1 MGEWASCREGSLIE
15 CLFFNAVDSMFAIIA
30 AIAVMFGLSLAR
42 VPVVFALIIG
52 AVTGGLFA
60 GLGLEG
66 TLEAFNNGLGGG
78 AKIALAYGVLG
89 AFALALARSGLPDL
103 LAYKL
108 VTMLTG
114 SNNQK
119 SQNRVKYL
127 IFTTI
132 VIAAICS
139 QNVIPV
145 HIAFIPVLIP
155 PLLTVFNHLKL
166 DRRIVVCLLTFGL
179 VGTYMLVPFG
189 FGAIF
194 LNDILGH
201 NINTFGQPYGLHINY
216 TDIPKAMAIPV
227 SGMFIGLLIAIF
239 FSYRKPREY
248 RDIEVEK
255 AQLTISGEL
264 NQDSGAEKPQVATF
278 TLIMAAIAVVMT
290 LWVQVESDSM
300 ILAGLV
306 GVAILSCAGIFKWK
320 EADDVIVSGMRMMA
334 LVGFIMISA
343 QGFAAV
349 IEATNQVPVL
359 VEASVQWIGQSQALA
374 AFLMLLI
381 GLLITLGIGSSFSTV
396 PILAIIYVPLCVQ
409 FGFSPM
415 ATIALI
421 GTAAAL
427 GDAGS
432 PASDST
438 LGPTSGLNMDGQ
450 HDHMKDSV
458 VPTFIHFNIPLMI
471 FGWIAAMVL

>member
-1 MGEWASCREGSLIE
+1 
-15 CLFFNAVDSMFAIIA
+15 MFAILA

-42 VPVVFALIIG
+42 VPVVFALVIG
-52 AVTGGLFA
+52 AVTGGLLA
-60 GLGLEG
+60 GLGLQG

-78 AKIALAYGVLG
+78 AKIALAYGILG

-103 LAYKL
+103 LAYKMIHTL
-108 VTMLTG
+108 KGEADL
-114 SNNQK
+114 K
-119 SQNRVKYL
+119 AQNRVKYF
-127 IFTTI
+127 IFL
-132 VIAAICS
+132 VVAIAAVFS
-139 QNVIPV
+139 QNLIPV

-155 PLLTVFNHLKL
+155 PLLMVFNHLKL
-166 DRRIVVCLLTFGL
+166 DRRLVACLLTFGL
-179 VGTYMLVPFG
+179 VATYMLVPVG

-194 LNDILGH
+194 LNDILGQ
-201 NINTFGQPYGLHINY
+201 NINTFGKPYGFEISY
-216 TDIPKAMAIPV
+216 DQIPAAMALPV
-227 SGMFIGLLIAIF
+227 FGMFVGLLIAVF

-248 RDIEVEK
+248 KDVHIEERQSISAEMGV
-255 AQLTISGEL
+255 AQTSGQPE
-264 NQDSGAEKPQVATF
+264 VATF
-278 TLIMAAIAVVMT
+278 TIWMAVIAILVT
-290 LWVQVESDSM
+290 LGVQLYSDSM

-320 EADDVIVSGMRMMA
+320 EADDVIITGMRMMA
-334 LVGFIMISA
+334 LVGFIMIAA
-343 QGFAAV
+343 QGFASV
-349 IEATNQVPVL
+349 IEATKQVPTL
-359 VEASVQWIGQSQALA
+359 VEASVQWIGDSQGLA
-374 AFLMLLI
+374 AFWMLLI

-396 PILAIIYVPLCVQ
+396 PILAIIYVPLCLQ
-409 FGFSPM
+409 FGFSPA

-450 HDHMKDSV
+450 HDHMRDSV
-458 VPTFIHFNIPLMI
+458 VPTFVHFNIPLMI

>member
-1 MGEWASCREGSLIE
+1 
-15 CLFFNAVDSMFAIIA
+15 MFAILA
-30 AIAVMFGLSLAR
+30 AIGVMFGLSLAR

-52 AVTGGLFA
+52 AVTGGLLA
-60 GLGLEG
+60 GLGLQG

-78 AKIALAYGVLG
+78 AQIALAYGVLG

-108 VTMLTG
+108 IKALKG
-114 SNNQK
+114 DASAKAQQK
-119 SQNRVKYL
+119 VKL
-127 IFTTI
+127 ILFFT
-132 VIAAICS
+132 IALAAVSS
-139 QNVIPV
+139 QNVLPV

-155 PLLTVFNHLKL
+155 PLLSVFNHLKL
-166 DRRIVVCLLTFGL
+166 DRRLIACLLTFGL
-179 VGTYMLVPFG
+179 VATYMLVPLG

-194 LNDILGH
+194 LNDILGN
-201 NINTFGQPYGLHINY
+201 NINTFGKPYGFQISY
-216 TDIPKAMAIPV
+216 DQIPSAMAIPV
-227 SGMFIGLLIAIF
+227 LGMFVGLLIAIF

-248 RDIEVEK
+248 KDVHVE
-255 AQLTISGEL
+255 AAASIADEIDTDQT
-264 NQDSGAEKPQVATF
+264 GAPKIAKF
-278 TLIMAAIAVVMT
+278 TLYMAAFAVIATLVVQ
-290 LWVQVESDSM
+290 LYSDSM

-306 GVAILSCAGIFKWK
+306 GVSILSFAGIFKWK
-320 EADDVIVSGMRMMA
+320 EADDVIISGMRMMA

-343 QGFAAV
+343 QGFASV
-349 IEATNQVPVL
+349 IEATNQVPAL
-359 VEASVQWIGQSQALA
+359 VEASVQWIGNSQALA
-374 AFLMLLI
+374 AFWMLLI

-396 PILAIIYVPLCVQ
+396 PILAIIYVPLCLQ
-409 FGFSPM
+409 FGFSPS
-415 ATIALI
+415 ATIAII

-458 VPTFIHFNIPLMI
+458 IPTFIHYNIPLMV

>member
-1 MGEWASCREGSLIE
+1 
-15 CLFFNAVDSMFAIIA
+15 MFAILA
-30 AIAVMFGLSLAR
+30 AIGVMFGLSLAR

-52 AVTGGLFA
+52 AVTGGLLA
-60 GLGLEG
+60 GLGIHG
-66 TLEAFNNGLGGG
+66 TIEAFNSGLGNG
-78 AKIALAYGVLG
+78 AQIALAYGVLG

-108 VTMLTG
+108 ITKLTG
-114 SNNQK
+114 TSNIK
-119 SQNRVKYL
+119 AQNRIKYL
-127 IFTTI
+127 IFGT
-132 VIAAICS
+132 VALAAVCS

-155 PLLTVFNHLKL
+155 PLLSVFNHLKL
-166 DRRIVVCLLTFGL
+166 DRRLIACVLTFGL

-194 LNDILGH
+194 LNDILGQ
-201 NINTFGQPYGLHINY
+201 NINTFGQPYGFHIENSQ
-216 TDIPKAMAIPV
+216 IPAAMALPV
-227 SGMFIGLLIAIF
+227 FGMFVGLLIAIF
-239 FSYRKPREY
+239 ISYRKPREY
-248 RDIEVEK
+248 TDVSV
-255 AQLTISGEL
+255 ATTAHTISNNVKSDENG
-264 NQDSGAEKPQVATF
+264 KPQVATF
-278 TLIMAAIAVVMT
+278 TLIMAGLAVVLT
-290 LWVQVESDSM
+290 LWVQIISDSM

-306 GVAILSCAGIFKWK
+306 GVGILSFAGIFKWK
-320 EADDVIVSGMRMMA
+320 EADDVIISGMRMMA

-343 QGFAAV
+343 QGFASV
-349 IEATNQVPVL
+349 IEATHQVPAL
-359 VEASVQWIGQSQALA
+359 VEASVQWIGNSQAMA
-374 AFLMLLI
+374 AFWMLLI

-396 PILAIIYVPLCVQ
+396 PILAIIYVPLCLQ
-409 FGFSPM
+409 FGFSPA

-450 HDHMKDSV
+450 HDHMKDGV
-458 VPTFIHFNIPLMI
+458 IPTFVHYNIPLMV

>member
-1 MGEWASCREGSLIE
+1 MI
-15 CLFFNAVDSMFAIIA
+15 AIIA
-30 AIAVMFGLSLAR
+30 AIVVMFGLSLAR

-52 AVTGGLFA
+52 AMTGGLLA
-60 GLGLEG
+60 GLGLQG

-89 AFALALARSGLPDL
+89 AFAVALAKSGLPDL

-108 VTMLTG
+108 IKMLKADANVST
-114 SNNQK
+114 QK
-119 SQNRVKYL
+119 TVKLVIFCTIVLAAISSQNL
-127 IFTTI
+127 
-132 VIAAICS
+132 
-139 QNVIPV
+139 IPV

-155 PLLTVFNHLKL
+155 PLLSVFNHLNL
-166 DRRIVVCLLTFGL
+166 DRRAVVCLLTFGL
-179 VGTYMLVPFG
+179 CATYMLVPVG

-201 NINTFGQPYGLHINY
+201 NLNTFGKPYGFSISY
-216 TDIPKAMAIPV
+216 EQIPKAMAIPV
-227 SGMFIGLLIAIF
+227 FGMFVGLLFALF
-239 FSYRKPREY
+239 VSYRKPRHY
-248 RDIEVEK
+248 QDIQVENK
-255 AQLTISGEL
+255 SRTISDAVQAG
-264 NQDSGAEKPQVATF
+264 QDGKPQIATF
-278 TLIMAAIAVVMT
+278 TLMMALFAIVAT
-290 LWVQVESDSM
+290 LSVQLYSESM

-306 GVAILSCAGIFKWK
+306 GVAILSCAGIFKWN

-343 QGFAAV
+343 QGFASV
-349 IEATNQVPVL
+349 IEATNQVPAL
-359 VEASVQWIGQSQALA
+359 VQASVEWIGNSKALA

-396 PILAIIYVPLCVQ
+396 PILAIIYVPLCIQ

-415 ATIALI
+415 ATIAII

-458 VPTFIHFNIPLMI
+458 IPTFLHFNIPLMI

>member
-1 MGEWASCREGSLIE
+1 
-15 CLFFNAVDSMFAIIA
+15 MFAILA

-42 VPVVFALIIG
+42 VPVVFALVIG
-52 AVTGGLFA
+52 AVTGGLLA
-60 GLGLEG
+60 GLGLQG
-66 TLEAFNNGLGGG
+66 TLDAFNNGLGGG
-78 AKIALAYGVLG
+78 AKIALAYGILG

-103 LAYKL
+103 LAYKMIHTL
-108 VTMLTG
+108 KGEADL
-114 SNNQK
+114 K
-119 SQNRVKYL
+119 AQNRVKYF
-127 IFTTI
+127 IFL
-132 VIAAICS
+132 VVAIAAVFS

-155 PLLTVFNHLKL
+155 PLLMVFNHLKL
-166 DRRIVVCLLTFGL
+166 DRRLVACLLTFGL
-179 VGTYMLVPFG
+179 VGTYMLVPVG

-201 NINTFGQPYGLHINY
+201 NINTFGKPYGFEISY
-216 TDIPKAMAIPV
+216 DQIPTAMAIPV
-227 SGMFIGLLIAIF
+227 FGMFVGLLIAVF

-248 RDIEVEK
+248 KDVHIEEQQSISAEMGV
-255 AQLTISGEL
+255 AQKSGQPE
-264 NQDSGAEKPQVATF
+264 VATF
-278 TLIMAAIAVVMT
+278 TIWMAVIAILVT
-290 LWVQVESDSM
+290 LGVQLYSDSM

-320 EADDVIVSGMRMMA
+320 EADDVIITGMRMMA
-334 LVGFIMISA
+334 LVGFIMIAA

-349 IEATNQVPVL
+349 IEATGQVSAL
-359 VEASVQWIGQSQALA
+359 VEASVDWIGNSQALA

-381 GLLITLGIGSSFSTV
+381 GLLITLGIGSSFSTI
-396 PILAIIYVPLCVQ
+396 PILAIIYVPLCIQ
-409 FGFSPM
+409 FGFSPA
-415 ATIALI
+415 ATIAII

>member
-1 MGEWASCREGSLIE
+1 
-15 CLFFNAVDSMFAIIA
+15 MFAILA
-30 AIAVMFGLSLAR
+30 AIGVMFGLSLAR

-52 AVTGGLFA
+52 AVTGGLLA
-60 GLGLEG
+60 GLGLQV

-78 AKIALAYGVLG
+78 AQIALAYGVLG

-108 VTMLTG
+108 ITALKGDATA
-114 SNNQK
+114 K
-119 SQNRVKYL
+119 ARNRVKL
-127 IFTTI
+127 ILFFT
-132 VIAAICS
+132 VAMAAVSS
-139 QNVIPV
+139 QNVLPV

-155 PLLTVFNHLKL
+155 PLLSVFNHLKL
-166 DRRIVVCLLTFGL
+166 DRRLITCLLTFGL
-179 VGTYMLVPFG
+179 VGTYMLVPVG

-194 LNDILGH
+194 LNDILGS
-201 NINTFGQPYGLHINY
+201 NINNFGKDYGFQISY
-216 TDIPKAMAIPV
+216 DQIPAAMAIPV
-227 SGMFIGLLIAIF
+227 LGMFVGLLTAIF
-239 FSYRKPREY
+239 ISYRKPREY
-248 RDIEVEK
+248 KNVHIEASASIADEIDTD
-255 AQLTISGEL
+255 Q
-264 NQDSGAEKPQVATF
+264 SGAPKIAKFTLYMAAFAVVAT
-278 TLIMAAIAVVMT
+278 LAVQ
-290 LWVQVESDSM
+290 LYSESM

-306 GVAILSCAGIFKWK
+306 GVSILSFAGIFKWK
-320 EADDVIVSGMRMMA
+320 EADDVIISGMRMMA

-343 QGFAAV
+343 QGFASV
-349 IEATNQVPVL
+349 IEATNQVPAL
-359 VEASVQWIGQSQALA
+359 VEASVQWIGNSQALA
-374 AFLMLLI
+374 AFWMLLI

-396 PILAIIYVPLCVQ
+396 PILAIIYVPLCIQ
-409 FGFSPM
+409 FGFSPA
-415 ATIALI
+415 ATIAII

-458 VPTFIHFNIPLMI
+458 IPTFIHFNIPLMI

>member
-1 MGEWASCREGSLIE
+1 
-15 CLFFNAVDSMFAIIA
+15 MFAILA
-30 AIAVMFGLSLAR
+30 AIAIMFGLSLAR
-42 VPVVFALIIG
+42 VPVVFALVIG
-52 AVTGGLFA
+52 AVSGGLLA
-60 GLGLEG
+60 GLGLQG
-66 TLEAFNNGLGGG
+66 TLDAFNNGLGGG
-78 AKIALAYGVLG
+78 AKIALAYGILG

-108 VTMLTG
+108 IRTLTG
-114 SNNQK
+114 SSNTK
-119 SQNRVKYL
+119 VQNRVKYL
-127 IFTTI
+127 IYFT
-132 VIAAICS
+132 VALAAVFS
-139 QNVIPV
+139 QNLIPV

-155 PLLTVFNHLKL
+155 PLLSVFNHLNL
-166 DRRIVVCLLTFGL
+166 DRRAVACLLTFGL
-179 VGTYMLVPFG
+179 VASYMFVPFG

-194 LNDILGH
+194 LNDILAH
-201 NINTFGQPYGLHINY
+201 NINTFGAPYGFAIQNE
-216 TDIPKAMAIPV
+216 DIPSAMFIPV
-227 SGMFIGLLIAIF
+227 FGMFIGLLIALF
-239 FSYRKPREY
+239 VSYRKPRHY
-248 RDIEVEK
+248 QDVQIERT
-255 AQLTISGEL
+255 QSISSEL
-264 NQDSGAEKPQVATF
+264 NANTAAPTLQAPQIAKF
-278 TLIMAAIAVVMT
+278 TLWMAVFAIIATLAVQ
-290 LWVQVESDSM
+290 LYSDSM

-320 EADDVIVSGMRMMA
+320 EADDVIITGMRMMA
-334 LVGFIMISA
+334 LIGFIMIAA
-343 QGFAAV
+343 QGFASV
-349 IEATNQVPVL
+349 IEATNQVPAL
-359 VEASVQWIGQSQALA
+359 VEASVEWIGNSKALA

-396 PILAIIYVPLCVQ
+396 PILAIIYVPLCLQ
-409 FGFSPM
+409 FGFSPA
-415 ATIALI
+415 ATIAII

>member
-1 MGEWASCREGSLIE
+1 
-15 CLFFNAVDSMFAIIA
+15 MFAILA

-42 VPVVFALIIG
+42 VPVVFALVIG
-52 AVTGGLFA
+52 AVTGGLLA
-60 GLGLEG
+60 GLGLQG

-78 AKIALAYGVLG
+78 AKIALAYGILG

-103 LAYKL
+103 LAYKMIHTL
-108 VTMLTG
+108 KGEADL
-114 SNNQK
+114 K
-119 SQNRVKYL
+119 AQNRVKYF
-127 IFTTI
+127 IFL
-132 VIAAICS
+132 VVAIAAVFS

-155 PLLTVFNHLKL
+155 PLLMVFNHLKL
-166 DRRIVVCLLTFGL
+166 DRRLVACLLTFGL
-179 VGTYMLVPFG
+179 VATYMLVPVG

-201 NINTFGQPYGLHINY
+201 NINTFGKPYGFEISY
-216 TDIPKAMAIPV
+216 DQIPTAMAIPV
-227 SGMFIGLLIAIF
+227 FGMFVGLLIAVF

-248 RDIEVEK
+248 KDVHIEEQQSISAEMGV
-255 AQLTISGEL
+255 AQKSGQPEVATLTIWMAVIAIL
-264 NQDSGAEKPQVATF
+264 V
-278 TLIMAAIAVVMT
+278 TLG
-290 LWVQVESDSM
+290 VQLYSDSM

-320 EADDVIVSGMRMMA
+320 EADDVIITGMRMMA
-334 LVGFIMISA
+334 LVGFIMIAA

-349 IEATNQVPVL
+349 IEATGQVSAL
-359 VEASVQWIGQSQALA
+359 VEASVDWIGNSQALA

-381 GLLITLGIGSSFSTV
+381 GLLITLGIGSSFSTI
-396 PILAIIYVPLCVQ
+396 PILAIIYVPLCIQ
-409 FGFSPM
+409 FGFSPA
-415 ATIALI
+415 ATIAII

>member
-1 MGEWASCREGSLIE
+1 
-15 CLFFNAVDSMFAIIA
+15 MFAILA
-30 AIAVMFGLSLAR
+30 AIGVMFGLSLAR

-52 AVTGGLFA
+52 AVTGGLLA
-60 GLGLEG
+60 GLGLQG
-66 TLEAFNNGLGGG
+66 TLEAFNYGLGGG
-78 AKIALAYGVLG
+78 AQIALAYGVLG

-108 VTMLTG
+108 IKALKGDATASAQKKVKMLLFVTVAL
-114 SNNQK
+114 
-119 SQNRVKYL
+119 
-127 IFTTI
+127 
-132 VIAAICS
+132 AAVCS
-139 QNVIPV
+139 QNVLPV

-155 PLLTVFNHLKL
+155 PLLSVFNHLKL
-166 DRRIVVCLLTFGL
+166 DRRLIACLLTFGL
-179 VGTYMLVPFG
+179 VATYMLIPVG

-194 LNDILGH
+194 LNDILGS
-201 NINTFGQPYGLHINY
+201 NINNFGQAYNFKISY
-216 TDIPKAMAIPV
+216 DQIPAAMAIPV
-227 SGMFIGLLIAIF
+227 FGMFVGLLIAIF
-239 FSYRKPREY
+239 FSYRKPRQYQDVDVSSSASIAEK
-248 RDIEVEK
+248 IETD
-255 AQLTISGEL
+255 A
-264 NQDSGAEKPQVATF
+264 SGAPQISAF
-278 TLIMAAIAVVMT
+278 TLYMAGFAVIAT
-290 LWVQVESDSM
+290 LAVQLYSESM

-320 EADDVIVSGMRMMA
+320 EADDVIISGMRMMA

-343 QGFAAV
+343 QGFASV
-349 IEATNQVPVL
+349 IEATNQVPAL
-359 VEASVQWIGQSQALA
+359 VEASVQWIGNSQALA
-374 AFLMLLI
+374 AFWMLLI

-396 PILAIIYVPLCVQ
+396 PILAIIYVPLCLQ
-409 FGFSPM
+409 FGFSPA
-415 ATIALI
+415 ATIAII

-458 VPTFIHFNIPLMI
+458 IPTFIHFNIPLMV

>member
-1 MGEWASCREGSLIE
+1 
-15 CLFFNAVDSMFAIIA
+15 MFAILA
-30 AIAVMFGLSLAR
+30 AIGVMFGLSLAR

-52 AVTGGLFA
+52 AVTGGLLA
-60 GLGLEG
+60 GLGLQG
-66 TLEAFNNGLGGG
+66 TLDAFNDGLGGG
-78 AKIALAYGVLG
+78 AQIALAYGVLG

-108 VTMLTG
+108 IKALKG
-114 SNNQK
+114 DANAKAQQK
-119 SQNRVKYL
+119 VKMIL
-127 IFTTI
+127 FFT
-132 VIAAICS
+132 IALAAVCS
-139 QNVIPV
+139 QNVLPV

-155 PLLTVFNHLKL
+155 PLLSVFNHLQL
-166 DRRIVVCLLTFGL
+166 DRRLIACLLTFGL
-179 VGTYMLVPFG
+179 VATYMLVPVG

-194 LNDILGH
+194 LNDILGS
-201 NINTFGQPYGLHINY
+201 NINNFGEPYGFKISY
-216 TDIPKAMAIPV
+216 DQIPSAMAIPV
-227 SGMFIGLLIAIF
+227 LGMLVGLLIAIF
-239 FSYRKPREY
+239 FSYRKKRQY
-248 RDIEVEK
+248 KDVHVEASASI
-255 AQLTISGEL
+255 AQQIDTDA
-264 NQDSGAEKPQVATF
+264 NGAPKIAAFTMYMAGFAVIAT
-278 TLIMAAIAVVMT
+278 LAVQ
-290 LWVQVESDSM
+290 LYSDSM

-320 EADDVIVSGMRMMA
+320 EADDVIISGMRMMA

-343 QGFAAV
+343 QGFASV
-349 IEATNQVPVL
+349 IEATNQVPAL
-359 VEASVQWIGQSQALA
+359 VEASVQWIGNSQGLA
-374 AFLMLLI
+374 AFWMLLI

-396 PILAIIYVPLCVQ
+396 PILAIIYVPLCLQ
-409 FGFSPM
+409 FGFSPA
-415 ATIALI
+415 ATIAII

-458 VPTFIHFNIPLMI
+458 IPTFIHFNIPLMV

>member
-1 MGEWASCREGSLIE
+1 
-15 CLFFNAVDSMFAIIA
+15 MFAILA

-42 VPVVFALIIG
+42 VPVVFALVIG
-52 AVTGGLFA
+52 AVTGGLLA
-60 GLGLEG
+60 GLGLQG

-78 AKIALAYGVLG
+78 AKIALAYGILG

-103 LAYKL
+103 LAYKMIHTL
-108 VTMLTG
+108 KGEADL
-114 SNNQK
+114 K
-119 SQNRVKYL
+119 AQNRVKYF
-127 IFTTI
+127 IFL
-132 VIAAICS
+132 VVAIAAVFS

-155 PLLTVFNHLKL
+155 PLLMVFNNLKL
-166 DRRIVVCLLTFGL
+166 DRRLVACLLTFGL
-179 VGTYMLVPFG
+179 VATYMLVPVG

-201 NINTFGQPYGLHINY
+201 NINTFGKPYGFEISY
-216 TDIPKAMAIPV
+216 DQIPTAMAIPV
-227 SGMFIGLLIAIF
+227 FGMFVGLLIAMF

-248 RDIEVEK
+248 KDVYIEEQQSISAEMGV
-255 AQLTISGEL
+255 AQKSGQPE
-264 NQDSGAEKPQVATF
+264 VATF
-278 TLIMAAIAVVMT
+278 TIWMAIIAILVT
-290 LWVQVESDSM
+290 LGVQLYSDSM

-320 EADDVIVSGMRMMA
+320 EADDVIITGMRMMA
-334 LVGFIMISA
+334 LVGFIMIAA

-349 IEATNQVPVL
+349 IEATGQVPAL
-359 VEASVQWIGQSQALA
+359 VEASVDWIGNSQALA

-381 GLLITLGIGSSFSTV
+381 GLLITLGIGSSFSTI
-396 PILAIIYVPLCVQ
+396 PILAIIYVPLCIQ
-409 FGFSPM
+409 FGFSPA
-415 ATIALI
+415 ATIAII

>member
-1 MGEWASCREGSLIE
+1 
-15 CLFFNAVDSMFAIIA
+15 MFAILA
-30 AIAVMFGLSLAR
+30 AIAIMFGLSLAR
-42 VPVVFALIIG
+42 VPVVFALVIG
-52 AVTGGLFA
+52 AVSGGLLA
-60 GLGLEG
+60 GLGLQG
-66 TLEAFNNGLGGG
+66 TLDAFNNGLGGG
-78 AKIALAYGVLG
+78 AKIALAYGILG

-108 VTMLTG
+108 IRTLTG
-114 SNNQK
+114 SSNTK
-119 SQNRVKYL
+119 VQNRVKYL
-127 IFTTI
+127 IYFT
-132 VIAAICS
+132 VVLAAVFS
-139 QNVIPV
+139 QNLIPV

-155 PLLTVFNHLKL
+155 PLLNVFNYLNL
-166 DRRIVVCLLTFGL
+166 DRRAVACLLTFGL
-179 VGTYMLVPFG
+179 VATYMFVPVG

-194 LNDILGH
+194 LNDILAH
-201 NINTFGQPYGLHINY
+201 NLNTFGAPYGFAIQNE
-216 TDIPKAMAIPV
+216 DIPAAMFIPV
-227 SGMFIGLLIAIF
+227 LGMFIGLLIALF
-239 FSYRKPREY
+239 VSYRKPRHY
-248 RDIEVEK
+248 KDV
-255 AQLTISGEL
+255 QLERTQSISSKL
-264 NQDSGAEKPQVATF
+264 NANTAEPTLQAPQIAKF
-278 TLIMAAIAVVMT
+278 TLWMAVFAIIATLAVQ
-290 LWVQVESDSM
+290 LYSDSM

-320 EADDVIVSGMRMMA
+320 EADDVIITGMRMMA
-334 LVGFIMISA
+334 LIGFIMIAA

-349 IEATNQVPVL
+349 IEATNQVPAL
-359 VEASVQWIGQSQALA
+359 VEASVQWIGDSKGLA

-396 PILAIIYVPLCVQ
+396 PILAIIYVPLCLQ
-409 FGFSPM
+409 FGFSPA
-415 ATIALI
+415 ATIAI
-421 GTAAAL
+421 ISTAAAL

>member
-1 MGEWASCREGSLIE
+1 
-15 CLFFNAVDSMFAIIA
+15 MFAILA
-30 AIAVMFGLSLAR
+30 AVAVMFGLSLGR
-42 VPVVFALIIG
+42 VPVVFALVIG
-52 AVTGGLFA
+52 ALTGGLLA
-60 GLGLEG
+60 GLGLQG
-66 TLEAFNNGLGGG
+66 TLDAFNNGLGGG

-108 VTMLTG
+108 VKILKNDTDIRA
-114 SNNQK
+114 QK
-119 SQNRVKYL
+119 QVKFL
-127 IFTTI
+127 IFFT
-132 VIAAICS
+132 VGLAAIAS

-155 PLLTVFNHLKL
+155 PLLSVFNHLHL
-166 DRRIVVCLLTFGL
+166 DRRAIASVLTFGL
-179 VGTYMLVPFG
+179 VATYMFLPMG

-194 LNDILGH
+194 LNDILAH
-201 NINTFGQPYGLHINY
+201 NINHFGQGYGLQISNEQ
-216 TDIPKAMAIPV
+216 IPRAMMIPV
-227 SGMFIGLLIAIF
+227 GGMFLGLLVAVFI
-239 FSYRKPREY
+239 SYRKPRVYEDKPLHNVT
-248 RDIEVEK
+248 RSIVGEM
-255 AQLTISGEL
+255 AQ
-264 NQDSGAEKPQVATF
+264 QQQAPQIATF
-278 TLIMAAIAVVMT
+278 TLWMAAFAIIATIAVQ
-290 LWVQVESDSM
+290 LYSDSM
-300 ILAGLV
+300 IVAGLV

-334 LVGFIMISA
+334 LVGFTMIAA

-349 IEATNQVPVL
+349 IEATNQVPDL
-359 VEASVQWIGQSQALA
+359 VKATAGWIGDSKALA
-374 AFLMLLI
+374 ALVMLLV

-396 PILAIIYVPLCVQ
+396 PILAIIYVPLCLQ

-438 LGPTSGLNMDGQ
+438 LGPTSGLNLDGQ
-450 HDHMKDSV
+450 HDHMRDTV
-458 VPTFIHFNIPLMI
+458 VPTFIHFNIPLI
-471 FGWIAAMVL
+471 VFGWIAAMVL

>member
-1 MGEWASCREGSLIE
+1 
-15 CLFFNAVDSMFAIIA
+15 MFAILA
-30 AIAVMFGLSLAR
+30 AITIMFGLSLAR
-42 VPVVFALIIG
+42 VPVVFALVIG
-52 AVTGGLFA
+52 AVSGGLLA
-60 GLGLEG
+60 GLGLQG
-66 TLEAFNNGLGGG
+66 TLDAFNNGLGGG
-78 AKIALAYGVLG
+78 AKIALAYGILG

-108 VTMLTG
+108 IRTLTG
-114 SNNQK
+114 SQNSK
-119 SQNRVKYL
+119 VQNRVKYL
-127 IFTTI
+127 IYFT
-132 VIAAICS
+132 VALAAVFS
-139 QNVIPV
+139 QNLIPV

-155 PLLTVFNHLKL
+155 PLLSVFNHLNL
-166 DRRIVVCLLTFGL
+166 DRRAVACLLTFGL
-179 VGTYMLVPFG
+179 VATYMFVPVG

-194 LNDILGH
+194 LNDILAH
-201 NINTFGQPYGLHINY
+201 NINTFGAPYGFAIQNQ
-216 TDIPKAMAIPV
+216 DIPAAMFIPV
-227 SGMFIGLLIAIF
+227 LGMFFGLLIALF
-239 FSYRKPREY
+239 VSYRKPRHYQNVDLEST
-248 RDIEVEK
+248 
-255 AQLTISGEL
+255 QSISSEL
-264 NQDSGAEKPQVATF
+264 NSNTNEQGTEKPQIAKF
-278 TLIMAAIAVVMT
+278 TLWMAVFAIIATLVVQ
-290 LWVQVESDSM
+290 LYSDSM

-320 EADDVIVSGMRMMA
+320 EADDVIITGMRMMA
-334 LVGFIMISA
+334 LIGFIMIAA

-349 IEATNQVPVL
+349 IEATNQVPAL
-359 VEASVQWIGQSQALA
+359 VEASVEWIGNSKALA

-396 PILAIIYVPLCVQ
+396 PILAIIYVPLCLQ
-409 FGFSPM
+409 FGFSPA
-415 ATIALI
+415 ATIAII

>member
-1 MGEWASCREGSLIE
+1 
-15 CLFFNAVDSMFAIIA
+15 MFAILA

-42 VPVVFALIIG
+42 VPVVFALVIG
-52 AVTGGLFA
+52 AVTGGLLA
-60 GLGLEG
+60 GLGLQG

-78 AKIALAYGVLG
+78 AKIALAYGILG

-103 LAYKL
+103 LAYKMIHTL
-108 VTMLTG
+108 KGEADL
-114 SNNQK
+114 K
-119 SQNRVKYL
+119 AQNRVKYF
-127 IFTTI
+127 IFL
-132 VIAAICS
+132 VVAIAAVFS

-155 PLLTVFNHLKL
+155 PLLMVFNHLKL
-166 DRRIVVCLLTFGL
+166 DRRLVACLLTFGL
-179 VGTYMLVPFG
+179 VATYMLVPVG

-201 NINTFGQPYGLHINY
+201 NINTFGKPYGFEIRY
-216 TDIPKAMAIPV
+216 DQIPTAMAIPV
-227 SGMFIGLLIAIF
+227 FGMFVGLLIAVF

-248 RDIEVEK
+248 KDVHIEEQQSISAEMGV
-255 AQLTISGEL
+255 AQKSGQPE
-264 NQDSGAEKPQVATF
+264 VATF
-278 TLIMAAIAVVMT
+278 TIWMAVIAILVT
-290 LWVQVESDSM
+290 LGVQLYSDSM

-320 EADDVIVSGMRMMA
+320 EADDVIITGMRMMA
-334 LVGFIMISA
+334 LVGFIMIAA

-349 IEATNQVPVL
+349 IEATGQVSAL
-359 VEASVQWIGQSQALA
+359 VEASVDWIGNSQALA

-381 GLLITLGIGSSFSTV
+381 GLLITLGIGSSFSTI
-396 PILAIIYVPLCVQ
+396 PILAIIYVPLCIQ
-409 FGFSPM
+409 FGFSPA
-415 ATIALI
+415 ATIAII

>member
-1 MGEWASCREGSLIE
+1 
-15 CLFFNAVDSMFAIIA
+15 MFAILA

-52 AVTGGLFA
+52 AVTGGLLA
-60 GLGLEG
+60 GLGLQG

-78 AKIALAYGVLG
+78 AKIALAYGILG

-103 LAYKL
+103 LAYKMIHTL
-108 VTMLTG
+108 KGEADL
-114 SNNQK
+114 K
-119 SQNRVKYL
+119 AQNRVKYF
-127 IFTTI
+127 IFL
-132 VIAAICS
+132 VVAIAAVFS
-139 QNVIPV
+139 QNLIPV

-155 PLLTVFNHLKL
+155 PLLMVFNHLKL
-166 DRRIVVCLLTFGL
+166 DRRLVACLLTFGL
-179 VGTYMLVPFG
+179 VATYMLVPVG

-194 LNDILGH
+194 LNDILGQ
-201 NINTFGQPYGLHINY
+201 NINTFGKPYGFEISY
-216 TDIPKAMAIPV
+216 DQIPAAMALPV
-227 SGMFIGLLIAIF
+227 FGMFVGLLIAVF

-248 RDIEVEK
+248 KDVHIEEQQSISAEMGV
-255 AQLTISGEL
+255 AQKSGQPE
-264 NQDSGAEKPQVATF
+264 VATF
-278 TLIMAAIAVVMT
+278 TIWMAVIAILVT
-290 LWVQVESDSM
+290 LGVQLYSDSM

-320 EADDVIVSGMRMMA
+320 EADDVIITGMRMMA
-334 LVGFIMISA
+334 LVGFIMIAA

-349 IEATNQVPVL
+349 IEATGQVSAL
-359 VEASVQWIGQSQALA
+359 VEASVDWIGNSQALA

-381 GLLITLGIGSSFSTV
+381 GLLITLGIGSSFSTI
-396 PILAIIYVPLCVQ
+396 PILAIIYVPLCIQ
-409 FGFSPM
+409 FGFSPA
-415 ATIALI
+415 ATIAII

>member
-1 MGEWASCREGSLIE
+1 MI
-15 CLFFNAVDSMFAIIA
+15 AIIA
-30 AIAVMFGLSLAR
+30 AIVVMFGLALAR

-52 AVTGGLFA
+52 AMTGGLLA
-60 GLGLEG
+60 GLGLQG

-89 AFALALARSGLPDL
+89 AFAVALAKSGLPDL

-108 VTMLTG
+108 IKALKADANA
-114 SNNQK
+114 SAQK
-119 SQNRVKYL
+119 TVKFVIFFTIALAAISSQNL
-127 IFTTI
+127 
-132 VIAAICS
+132 
-139 QNVIPV
+139 IPV

-155 PLLTVFNHLKL
+155 PLLSVFNHLNL
-166 DRRIVVCLLTFGL
+166 DRRAVACLLTFGL
-179 VGTYMLVPFG
+179 CATYMLVPVG

-194 LNDILGH
+194 LNDILGQ
-201 NINTFGQPYGLHINY
+201 NINTFGKPYGFAITY
-216 TDIPKAMAIPV
+216 DQIPKAMAIPV
-227 SGMFIGLLIAIF
+227 LGMFVGLLFALF
-239 FSYRKPREY
+239 VSYRKPRHY
-248 RDIEVEK
+248 QDIQVENKTQKIADEVK
-255 AQLTISGEL
+255 AG
-264 NQDSGAEKPQVATF
+264 QDGKPQIATF
-278 TLIMAAIAVVMT
+278 TLIMALFAIVAT
-290 LWVQVESDSM
+290 LSVQLYSESM

-306 GVAILSCAGIFKWK
+306 GVAILSCAGIFKWN

-343 QGFAAV
+343 QGFASV
-349 IEATNQVPVL
+349 IEATNQVPTL
-359 VEASVQWIGQSQALA
+359 VAASVEWIGNSKGLA
-374 AFLMLLI
+374 AILMLLI

-396 PILAIIYVPLCVQ
+396 PILAIIYVPLCIQ

-438 LGPTSGLNMDGQ
+438 LGPTAGLGVDGQ

-458 VPTFIHFNIPLMI
+458 VPTFLHFNIPLLI
-471 FGWIAAMVL
+471 FGWVAAMVL

>member
-1 MGEWASCREGSLIE
+1 MI
-15 CLFFNAVDSMFAIIA
+15 AIIA
-30 AIAVMFGLSLAR
+30 AIVVMFGLSLAR

-52 AVTGGLFA
+52 AVTGGLLA
-60 GLGLEG
+60 GLGLQG

-108 VTMLTG
+108 IKALKG
-114 SNNQK
+114 DADQK
-119 SQNRVKYL
+119 SQNKVKYI
-127 IFTTI
+127 IFATI
-132 VIAAICS
+132 ALAAVAS

-166 DRRIVVCLLTFGL
+166 DRRLVACLLTFGL
-179 VGTYMLVPFG
+179 CATYMLIPVG

-194 LNDILGH
+194 LNDILGQ
-201 NINTFGQPYGLHINY
+201 NINTFGKPYGLQINY
-216 TDIPKAMAIPV
+216 ADIPHAMAIPV
-227 SGMFIGLLIAIF
+227 FGMFVGLLIAVFI
-239 FSYRKPREY
+239 SYRKPREY
-248 RDIEVEK
+248 QDIQIEK
-255 AQLTISGEL
+255 PVQSISGEMV
-264 NQDSGAEKPQVATF
+264 NPDQDAAPQIAKF
-278 TLIMAAIAVVMT
+278 TLYMAAFAVLAT
-290 LWVQVESDSM
+290 LSVQLYSDSM

-320 EADDVIVSGMRMMA
+320 EADDVIISGMRMMA

-349 IEATNQVPVL
+349 IEATNQVPAL
-359 VEASVQWIGQSQALA
+359 VQASVEWIGNSKALA
-374 AFLMLLI
+374 AFLMLII

-396 PILAIIYVPLCVQ
+396 PILAIIYVPLCIQ
-409 FGFSPM
+409 FGFSPT
-415 ATIALI
+415 ATIAII

-458 VPTFIHFNIPLMI
+458 IPTFVHYNIPLI
-471 FGWIAAMVL
+471 VFGWIAAMVL

>member
-1 MGEWASCREGSLIE
+1 
-15 CLFFNAVDSMFAIIA
+15 MFAILA
-30 AIAVMFGLSLAR
+30 AIAIMFGLSLAR
-42 VPVVFALIIG
+42 VPVVFALVIG
-52 AVTGGLFA
+52 AVSGGLLA
-60 GLGLEG
+60 GLGLQG
-66 TLEAFNNGLGGG
+66 TLDAFNNGLGGG
-78 AKIALAYGVLG
+78 AKIALAYGILG

-108 VTMLTG
+108 IRTLTDS
-114 SNNQK
+114 SNTK
-119 SQNRVKYL
+119 VQNRVKYL
-127 IFTTI
+127 IYFT
-132 VIAAICS
+132 VVLAAVFS
-139 QNVIPV
+139 QNLIPV

-155 PLLTVFNHLKL
+155 PLLNVFNYLNL
-166 DRRIVVCLLTFGL
+166 DRRAVACLLTFGL
-179 VGTYMLVPFG
+179 VATYMFVPVG

-194 LNDILGH
+194 LNDILAH
-201 NINTFGQPYGLHINY
+201 NLNTFGAPYGFAIQNE
-216 TDIPKAMAIPV
+216 DIPAAMFIPV
-227 SGMFIGLLIAIF
+227 LGMFIGLLIALF
-239 FSYRKPREY
+239 VSYRKPRHY
-248 RDIEVEK
+248 QDV
-255 AQLTISGEL
+255 QLERTQSISSEL
-264 NQDSGAEKPQVATF
+264 HANTAEPTLQAPQIAKF
-278 TLIMAAIAVVMT
+278 TLWMAVFAIIATLAVQ
-290 LWVQVESDSM
+290 LYSDSM

-320 EADDVIVSGMRMMA
+320 EADDVIITGMRMMA
-334 LVGFIMISA
+334 LIGFIMIAA

-349 IEATNQVPVL
+349 IEATNQVPAL
-359 VEASVQWIGQSQALA
+359 VEASVQWIGDSKGLA

-396 PILAIIYVPLCVQ
+396 PILAIIYVPVCLQ
-409 FGFSPM
+409 FGFSPA
-415 ATIALI
+415 ATIAII

-471 FGWIAAMVL
+471 FGWIAAIVL